1 MSVGQDLSDTFT
13 GADGDPVDLGKWSTV
28 TGGGGSVGIDSNA
41 AELSVTSS
49 GGSNAQMVYKGA
61 ARDLTDTT
69 FTLDMGDAGA
79 ETRVLAYNRFVDDSN
94 YDLVEFRKGAV
105 KATVKRAGFIWS
117 SNLGEVSVP
126 ASGVVKVRY
135 STSQNWVSIK
145 VWADGDSEPLSWNAS
160 FNDFLPFFWGTP
172 KIVAVGG
179 TGGAG
184 TVRVDDFSVAT
195 GGTGQVASYDW
206 DKDGRLTGE
215 TLPAG
220 MSRTWD
226 YTAGRLSG
234 YTQTGAGPS
243 RATTLGYDS
252 SGRVSSETTGGQST
266 LFGYDDGG
274 QLASV
279 DAPGTTGDTAF
290 TYTATGQRETATVGT
305 AVTSYA
311 YDTAGQLVS
320 ATPTGGVLTVFGYD
334 GAGRRVTEAAGV
346 NTRGFVYDPAGRL
359 VSNVTNATVSS
370 TRALDPA
377 GLP

>member
-1 MSVGQDLSDTFT
+1 
-13 GADGDPVDLGKWSTV
+13 
-28 TGGGGSVGIDSNA
+28 
-41 AELSVTSS
+41 
-49 GGSNAQMVYKGA
+49 
-61 ARDLTDTT
+61 
-69 FTLDMGDAGA
+69 MGDVLMGRSSRGDGVSSLTFATARMGL
-79 ETRVLAYNRFVDDSN
+79 RYLWVFVVLAVLS
-94 YDLVEFRKGAV
+94 LGLPTTAGPGL
-105 KATVKRAGFIWS
+105 AGFS
-117 SNLGEVSVP
+117 ERSTPVGDVSGP
-126 ASGVVKVRY
+126 SCNY
-135 STSQNWVSIK
+135 MS
-145 VWADGDSEPLSWNAS
+145 
-160 FNDFLPFFWGTP
+160 
-172 KIVAVGG
+172 
-179 TGGAG
+179 GGAG

-252 SGRVSSETTGGQST
+252 SGRVGSETSGGQST

-279 DAPGTTGDTAF
+279 DAPGTSGDTAF

-320 ATPTGGVLTVFGYD
+320 
-334 GAGRRVTEAAGV
+334 
-346 NTRGFVYDPAGRL
+346 
-359 VSNVTNATVSS
+359 
-370 TRALDPA
+370 
-377 GLP
+377 